1 MIADMEVHRRAGVG
15 VIDHGQAWR
24 HEAARRRN
32 VDEFLHHDV
41 VADGD
46 GDLGLA
52 RRERRL

>member
-24 HEAARRRN
+24 REAARRRN